1 MMQKYS
7 REPPPPNPT
16 YAGMWR
22 EKNEVLSNLFAS
34 SHSFYSWA
42 GQRYSYGKIP
52 PLETVISDRVIQT
65 RGSGLVV

>member
-7 REPPPPNPT
+7 REPPPLKPT

-22 EKNEVLSNLFAS
+22 KHNEVLSNLFATP
-34 SHSFYSWA
+34 HSFYGWV
-42 GQRYSYGKIP
+42 QRYNYGEIP